1 MEVSVRRLPWLT
13 WWGAGSTAS
22 TKNCSRSEGNDMA
35 DDLPPREQPGA
46 LSRDGEPHRED
57 LLLWLGHANS
67 TNSP

>member
-1 MEVSVRRLPWLT
+1 M
-13 WWGAGSTAS
+13 AG
-22 TKNCSRSEGNDMA
+22 
-35 DDLPPREQPGA
+35 DLPPREQPGA